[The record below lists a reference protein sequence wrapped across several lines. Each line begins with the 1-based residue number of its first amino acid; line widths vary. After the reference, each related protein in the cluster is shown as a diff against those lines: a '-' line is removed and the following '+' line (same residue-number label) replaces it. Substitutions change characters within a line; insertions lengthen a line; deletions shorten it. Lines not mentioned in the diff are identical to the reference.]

1 MVEYEFHAGGFLWA
15 ASLISAANL
24 SGYLTSRIDGVSV
37 TSITDQHHTR
47 KAWRDSKGKAPRPQT
62 AIDWAARNMGAGYN
76 GVLATTVSRKA
87 YSMKP
92 DSGAHLI

>member
-62 AIDWAARNMGAGYN
+62 AIDWGPQHGCCYN

-87 YSMKP
+87 YS
-92 DSGAHLI
+92 